1 MVTMTIP
8 LRNAFRAAIRGERAR
23 SRTGVARIQCRR
35 TITARSAG
43 ESAGLALRFPGRRR
57 AIGGTLELSIEAA
70 SDDTGVAL
78 SVDGVAAL
86 TARWRTE
93 RNHSVELLPNI
104 ERLLGEAGRTKR
116 DIDAVFVDIGPG
128 GYAGLRVGVS
138 IAKALAHGLGVP
150 IAGIGRL
157 ELDAHGVAAEAA
169 GRRIVAVHAAGR
181 GEAAW
186 AAYSDAGGW
195 HEESA
200 PIISR
205 REVLHTAIGAGD
217 AVTGDI
223 DDELADV
230 IQRAG
235 AVTLSAHRHRV
246 VELAELGRA
255 RLAAGRADDATTL
268 VPLYLRAPAIGPQG
282 AGTER

>member
-1 MVTMTIP
+1 M
-8 LRNAFRAAIRGERAR
+8 
-23 SRTGVARIQCRR
+23 
-35 TITARSAG
+35 
-43 ESAGLALRFPGRRR
+43 
-57 AIGGTLELSIEAA
+57 
-70 SDDTGVAL
+70 
-78 SVDGVAAL
+78 DGVAAL
-86 TARWRTE
+86 TATWHTE

-104 ERLLGEAGRTKR
+104 ERMLREAGHTKR
-116 DIDAVFVDIGPG
+116 DVDAVFVDIGPG

-157 ELDAHGVAAEAA
+157 ELDAHGVAGQAA

-186 AAYSDAGGW
+186 AAYRDGGGW
-195 HEESA
+195 HEELA

-205 REVLHTAIGAGD
+205 RDVLYAAIGAGD
-217 AVTGDI
+217 AVTGDT

-235 AVTLSAHRHRV
+235 ATALSAHRHRV
-246 VELAELGRA
+246 AELAELGHA
-255 RLAAGRADDATTL
+255 RLASGRADEAATL
-268 VPLYLRAPAIGPQG
+268 VPLYLRAPAIGPQ
-282 AGTER
+282 